1 MVATICRSKSSAST
15 RRFSTRSV
23 GFPAISIRVP
33 RLVEIH
39 RERKSGWYERFT
51 EYVESAEEISTGRQR
66 KCKLDPKTKK
76 LF

>member
-39 RERKSGWYERFT
+39 RERKSGWYEKFI
-51 EYVESAEEISTGRQR
+51 EYVESAESSRQASR
-66 KCKLDPKTKK
+66 VSGTSSGKYFL
-76 LF
+76 